1 MVGAT
6 VFSLQLRRSGLRS
19 DVPTPGVVSSNV
31 EGQQLWKSHHL
42 TYNGTPPP
50 PPLLSLCGASDAAHA
65 PFTRTLSQGHS
76 PSKCMLMCSLK
87 ETADPLPPPR
97 LPPPS
102 PCSPHLLS
110 HPPPNHRCGT
120 GSPSEGGAADAKSKE
135 KKKTAESHLA
145 SGVDEVW
152 MHDGALL
159 RRLLTMSL
167 R

>member
-6 VFSLQLRRSGLRS
+6 VFSLRLRCSGLRS

-42 TYNGTPPP
+42 TCNGTPLP

-76 PSKCMLMCSLK
+76 QSKCMLMCSLK
-87 ETADPLPPPR
+87 ETADALPPPR

-102 PCSPHLLS
+102 PCSPSPLS
-110 HPPPNHRCGT
+110 PPCPPTDVALGL
-120 GSPSEGGAADAKSKE
+120 PVKGGAADAKSKE
-135 KKKTAESHLA
+135 KKKQQSLIWPV
-145 SGVDEVW
+145 GW
-152 MHDGALL
+152 MRFGC
-159 RRLLTMSL
+159 TMVL
-167 R
+167 F